1 MNFLEL
7 PNCIVCIDLR
17 GGQAAMTQQ
26 LLDSIQIG
34 PLIHQVGGEGVS
46 EHVGTFLI
54 QSSSSAQVFVD
65 QVPNVFGIQR
75 FAFIG
80 D

>member
-1 MNFLEL
+1 MNFLEFS
-7 PNCIVCIDLR
+7 NCIVCVDLR
-17 GGQAAMTQQ
+17 GGQAAVTQQ

-34 PLIHQVGGEGVS
+34 PLVHEVGGEGVS

-54 QSSSSAQVFVD
+54 QRSGSAQVFVD
-65 QVPNVFGIQR
+65 QVPNVFGVER